1 MELDPK
7 RIDSYLQQV
16 AAEVAD
22 LEKTLAFPDGRLVSD
37 RAKLK
42 SLKYSVIV
50 IAEAMTGAL
59 QHILAKK
66 HSVAVDGY
74 SDALMKSAQHK
85 LVDEDLLG
93 RLRPFFVFRNMLVH
107 QYWKVQ
113 DETFLKNLRAGLSDF
128 REFARQIRSATSI
141 SNGGT

>member
-1 MELDPK
+1 VELDLR
-7 RIDSYLQQV
+7 RIDSYLQQIV
-16 AAEVAD
+16 TEVAD
-22 LEKTLAFPDGRLVSD
+22 LEKILALPDGQIVSD

-59 QHILAKK
+59 QHLLAKK

-74 SDALMKSAQHK
+74 SDALKKSTQHK
-85 LVDEDLLG
+85 VVDEELLG

-107 QYWKVQ
+107 QYWRVQ
-113 DETFLKNLRAGLSDF
+113 DETFLKNLRAGLNDF
-128 REFARQIRSATSI
+128 REFARQIRQDLNKS
-141 SNGGT
+141 

>member
-1 MELDPK
+1 VELDQK
-7 RIDSYLQQV
+7 RIDSYLQQI
-16 AAEVAD
+16 ATEAGD
-22 LEKTLAFPDGRLVSD
+22 LEKILALPDGQLVSD

-74 SDALMKSAQHK
+74 SDALMKSTQHK
-85 LVDEDLLG
+85 LVDEELLG

-128 REFARQIRSATSI
+128 REFVRKIRSATSI
-141 SNGGT
+141 SSRGA

>member
-7 RIDSYLQQV
+7 RIESYLQQI

-22 LEKTLAFPDGRLVSD
+22 LERALAIPDGQILSD
-37 RAKLK
+37 RVKLK
-42 SLKYSVIV
+42 GLNYSVIV

-74 SDALMKSAQHK
+74 SDALLKSAQHK
-85 LVDEDLLG
+85 VVDEAPIV
-93 RLRPFFVFRNMLVH
+93 RLRPFLVFRNMLVH
-107 QYWKVQ
+107 QYWRVQ
-113 DETFLKNLRAGLSDF
+113 DETFLENVRSGLGDF
-128 REFARQIRSATSI
+128 REFVKRIRHYA
-141 SNGGT
+141 NQAEA

>member
-1 MELDPK
+1 VEFDLK
-7 RIDSYLQQV
+7 RIESYLQQIV
-16 AAEVAD
+16 AEVAD
-22 LEKTLAFPDGRLVSD
+22 LEKALAIPDGQVLSD

-85 LVDEDLLG
+85 VVDEELLG

-107 QYWKVQ
+107 QYWRVQ
-113 DETFLKNLRAGLSDF
+113 DETFLGNLRVGLNDF
-128 REFARQIRSATSI
+128 REFVRQTRQYLNKS
-141 SNGGT
+141 

>member
-1 MELDPK
+1 MEFDLK
-7 RIDSYLQQV
+7 RIESYLQQIV
-16 AAEVAD
+16 AEVAD
-22 LEKTLAFPDGRLVSD
+22 VEKTLAIQNDQILSD

-85 LVDEDLLG
+85 VVDEELLG

-107 QYWKVQ
+107 QYWRVQ
-113 DETFLKNLRAGLSDF
+113 DGTLLKNLRTGLNDF
-128 REFARQIRSATSI
+128 REFVRQLRQNLEKS
-141 SNGGT
+141 

>member
-1 MELDPK
+1 VGLDPK
-7 RIDSYLQQV
+7 RIDSYLQQIAV
-16 AAEVAD
+16 EVAD
-22 LEKTLAFPDGRLVSD
+22 IEIILALPDDQLVSD

-66 HSVAVDGY
+66 HRVAVDGY

-85 LVDEDLLG
+85 LVDEELLG
-93 RLRPFFVFRNMLVH
+93 RLRPFFIFRNMLVH
-107 QYWKVQ
+107 QYWKAP
-113 DETFLKNLRAGLSDF
+113 DEAFLKNLRAGLNDF
-128 REFARQIRSATSI
+128 HEFARQIRSAASI
-141 SNGGT
+141 SSRGA

>member
-1 MELDPK
+1 VKIDPK
-7 RIDSYLQQV
+7 RIESYLQQIV
-16 AAEVAD
+16 AEVAD
-22 LEKTLAFPDGRLVSD
+22 LEKALAVPDGQVLAD

-50 IAEAMTGAL
+50 IAEAMTGVL

-85 LVDEDLLG
+85 VVDEALTV

-107 QYWKVQ
+107 QYWRVQ
-113 DETFLKNLRAGLSDF
+113 DETFLENLRAGLGDF
-128 REFARQIRSATSI
+128 REFVKKIHHYANKAEA
-141 SNGGT
+141 